1 VKEQSAGGSKQE
13 AGKVCRLVPAS
24 CSLLPADYDM
34 ADEPPKMDRPR
45 IGLALSGGA
54 ARGITH
60 VGVLRA
66 LEENAIPIDAIAGA
80 SAGALIG
87 GAYAAGLSIAQLE
100 AMARKFRWRHMSRFS
115 FSRLGLQSNAPME
128 KFLHTH
134 LPTTRFEQLRIPFA
148 AMVTDLHTGTLVV
161 MRDTGD
167 LAFAI
172 RASTCIPGLYV
183 PARDGDGRQLVDG
196 GLVANLPIRQTRQL
210 GADIVIGV
218 DLNADGATFFDK
230 PRTVLG
236 VMARTFVAVE
246 RVVSHQERAE
256 AELII
261 VPMIGHIRWDETRR
275 AEDLLKIGY
284 ETALE
289 SIDQIKDLIEQKTL
303 LLNSAA

>member
-1 VKEQSAGGSKQE
+1 MVLTDYPERNEE
-13 AGKVCRLVPAS
+13 ALN
-24 CSLLPADYDM
+24 
-34 ADEPPKMDRPR
+34 RPR

-54 ARGITH
+54 ARGIAH

-66 LEENAIPIDAIAGA
+66 LEENAIPIDVVAGA

-87 GAYAAGLSIAQLE
+87 GAYAAGLSVEQLE
-100 AMARKFRWRHMSRFS
+100 AMARKFRWRHTARLA

-128 KFLHTH
+128 KFLQKH

-167 LAFAI
+167 MAFAI
-172 RASTCIPGLYV
+172 RASTCIPGFYV
-183 PARDGDGRQLVDG
+183 PAQDRDGRQLVDG

-236 VMARTFVAVE
+236 VMARTFIAVE
-246 RVVSHQERAE
+246 RIVNHQERAE

-261 VPMIGHIRWDETRR
+261 VPGIGHIRWDETRR
-275 AEDLLKIGY
+275 AEELLKIGY
-284 ETALE
+284 ETTLE
-289 SIDQIKDLIEQKTL
+289 SIEQIKDLIEQKTL
-303 LLNSAA
+303 QLNSAA

>member
-1 VKEQSAGGSKQE
+1 MTDDLSK
-13 AGKVCRLVPAS
+13 S
-24 CSLLPADYDM
+24 
-34 ADEPPKMDRPR
+34 DRPR

-54 ARGITH
+54 ARGIAH

-87 GAYAAGLSIAQLE
+87 GAYAAGLSIVQLE
-100 AMARKFRWRHMSRFS
+100 AMARKFRWRHTSRFS
-115 FSRLGLQSNAPME
+115 FSRLGLRSNARLE
-128 KFLHTH
+128 KYLQTH

-230 PRTVLG
+230 SRTVLG
-236 VMARTFVAVE
+236 VMTRTFVAVE

-256 AELII
+256 ADLII
-261 VPMIGHIRWDETRR
+261 VPRIGHIRWDQTRR
-275 AEDLLKIGY
+275 GGELIKIGY
-284 ETALE
+284 DAAIE
-289 SIDQIKDLIEQKTL
+289 SIDKIKDLIEQRTRMTQQRGL
-303 LLNSAA
+303 IRS